1 MKVLYITNALT
12 HYYNLVL
19 SKLNLEDDI
28 ELVCIAPK
36 GNQSYQVGAGVKL
49 TKDGINFKVIE
60 LEEVRRLYLYST
72 FKDLARTVGEEKPDI
87 VIVLGTTLPA
97 FLFEPSLKRI
107 MQSRKIALILK
118 DHPFRLLSY
127 PDALKEIRRSN
138 RVFNSL
144 PPLLNR
150 AISLLKLGKFFSRA
164 QLEVK
169 KKSLLLPDAHVNYVD
184 AKDILYSYG
193 VDYKKVFITRNSPD
207 TDSLFATKEDV
218 KLLPKILPDNP
229 YRLVHVGR
237 LVAWKRVDMLI
248 RAFSSSQQQHPSAE
262 LLIIGTGPEEASLK
276 QVATELNLGESVKFL
291 GGIYEQTELGQYL
304 NESSLYVLAG
314 MGGLSINDAMCFG
327 LPILCSVC
335 DGTEGFLVRDGEN
348 GRYFREGDIEDLVE
362 KITWFFNNLKEAK
375 EMGKVS
381 ERIIRNEVNVHTVIN
396 GYKDAFKYAK
406 GE

>member
-150 AISLLKLGKFFSRA
+150 AISLLKLGRILSRV

-169 KKSLLLPDAHVNYVD
+169 KN
-184 AKDILYSYG
+184 
-193 VDYKKVFITRNSPD
+193 
-207 TDSLFATKEDV
+207 LFS
-218 KLLPKILPDNP
+218 
-229 YRLVHVGR
+229 G
-237 LVAWKRVDMLI
+237 
-248 RAFSSSQQQHPSAE
+248 
-262 LLIIGTGPEEASLK
+262 
-276 QVATELNLGESVKFL
+276 
-291 GGIYEQTELGQYL
+291 
-304 NESSLYVLAG
+304 
-314 MGGLSINDAMCFG
+314 
-327 LPILCSVC
+327 
-335 DGTEGFLVRDGEN
+335 
-348 GRYFREGDIEDLVE
+348 
-362 KITWFFNNLKEAK
+362 
-375 EMGKVS
+375 
-381 ERIIRNEVNVHTVIN
+381 
-396 GYKDAFKYAK
+396 
-406 GE
+406 